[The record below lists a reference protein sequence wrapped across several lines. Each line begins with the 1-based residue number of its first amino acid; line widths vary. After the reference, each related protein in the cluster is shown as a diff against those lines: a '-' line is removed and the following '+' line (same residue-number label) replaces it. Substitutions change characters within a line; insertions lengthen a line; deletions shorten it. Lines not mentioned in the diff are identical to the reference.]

1 MPRVYIGRL
10 GPRVREKDVQRFFG
24 GYGKLMEIDLKN
36 GFGFVEFDDNRDADD
51 AVYEL
56 NGRDLCG
63 ERVVVEY
70 ARGSRRDLDG
80 GGRSNLGVEG
90 FYRFIN
96 TWQAALAFKCLHDRM
111 KCELFLYWLIYPSW

>member
-1 MPRVYIGRL
+1 MLWWLSYILDNGEGMPRVYIGRL

-80 GGRSNLGVEG
+80 GGRSNAFRLKESL
-90 FYRFIN
+90 FSEASKSRCCMFI
-96 TWQAALAFKCLHDRM
+96 C
-111 KCELFLYWLIYPSW
+111 